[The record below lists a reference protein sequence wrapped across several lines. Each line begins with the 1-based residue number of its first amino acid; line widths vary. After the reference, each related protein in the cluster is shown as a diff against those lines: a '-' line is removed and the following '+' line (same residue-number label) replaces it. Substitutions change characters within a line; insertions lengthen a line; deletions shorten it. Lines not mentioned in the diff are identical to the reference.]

1 MTKPLLQRSIL
12 TCLILLFGSNT
23 YAQIVSG
30 NGYLIGTAVEI
41 AVDGVGGHEG
51 TADWAGHHSRG
62 GIATVPYG
70 FVANPSMDGW
80 INYDGDFFTAG
91 TPENGFGIEING
103 TNYSNNAWNSG
114 TSTAFLKQ
122 IPQLPGS
129 TITHTIEDQCLTLE
143 WTGKVAGVIINVKYH
158 LIESN
163 LFYTTE
169 VTLTN
174 TTGST
179 LNNVYYYR
187 NVDPDNNKALTG
199 NFSTTNKIVSQ
210 PGPDCIKALVSA
222 EQAAPWP
229 SYLGIGALGNN
240 FRVTHG
246 GFSNRSGS
254 DIWNA
259 AGGLDGTIG
268 SENTGDYAIS
278 LAYKTNIPAG
288 QTVNFQYAVVLQ
300 EAAVEA
306 AFSSLYFIS
315 YETSFG
321 EGVGSTNACNPGV
334 VIANSCRGDSVKLW
348 IDGPATDEYV
358 WTWAPTGE
366 TADTI
371 LVSPDFPQTY
381 TVYGSPLSP
390 CLVGTITKSVFV
402 MFTEGPQVYYDD
414 PGPICGEF
422 DLTTLIY
429 YDIDGGENTNCIFLT
444 EEPDSATQV
453 EPAFE
458 GPMIGPDDEVWLM
471 CGDSTTRCFD
481 FVKID
486 LNFVGDGM
494 AGPDTTATICAGPG
508 TFADL
513 HGYLVDSANTYGVWQ
528 ELTDSESFDSLTGV
542 LNCGDLVGTYQFWYI
557 VEGIDTCLADT
568 ALFTITIIPS
578 PVANFEYEVLGI
590 SSADGLNATCIVN
603 TIDFINLST
612 IDPPGEITEYEWNF
626 GDGTFSDLTN
636 PSHTYLATGDYGI
649 TLKVTSANG
658 CIRYASRSITI
669 YDEPIIDY
677 IVTLPTCFEYE
688 DGSIFVLMDD
698 VEGDWNIEITDEDGN
713 NLNGGSIEANDLGA
727 GIYYITFTDVS
738 GCGATKEVEVEQ
750 PEFLFIHYRVFNPP
764 CTGDSGYV
772 VVDSTNGENLNNPI
786 WYTWDPNPAGIEGV
800 TADSSYWMV
809 AGDYTLTATDSKG
822 CTNTIAFT
830 LFDPPPFYFTDWGA
844 DSAYCRL
851 FNYQSGNGFV
861 WAAVTGGIP
870 VYNYEWTYLVDGTT
884 SNTTTWGGRNPGD
897 HRIRVTD
904 AGGCVL
910 TKIIHVDSINPEAS
924 FTLSSSQLNTD
935 YEGTA
940 PVSVEYTNT
949 SRFFADPND
958 PDNDTLFLWDLN
970 RTVIDDWLVSRDW
983 FEKFDTT
990 YEARGESYDIEICLI
1005 AYNKNG
1011 CSDTAC
1017 KMITIF
1023 EPPLLAAPNVF
1034 SPNKSGENDFFTFEY
1049 MQKGI
1054 EDFHCIIVN
1063 RWGVQVGEIN
1073 GIRGYWDGR
1082 DYNGDY
1088 CTDGVY
1094 FYTYSATADNGETFS
1109 GQGTVTLVG
1118 SGQ

>member
-1 MTKPLLQRSIL
+1 MVKPLTLWSL
-12 TCLILLFGSNT
+12 TTCIILLFGLNAH
-23 YAQIVSG
+23 AQIVSG

-51 TADWAGHHSRG
+51 TADWVGHHSRG
-62 GIATVPYG
+62 GLPAVPYG

-114 TSTAFLKQ
+114 TSTVFLKQ

-129 TITHTIEDQCLTLE
+129 TITHTIEDQCITVE

-174 TTGST
+174 TTGSA

-259 AGGLDGTIG
+259 TGGLDGTIG

-315 YETSFG
+315 YENSFG
-321 EGVGSTNACNPGV
+321 EGVGSTNACSPAV

-358 WTWAPTGE
+358 WTWSPTGE

-371 LVSPDFPQTY
+371 FVSPDFPQIY
-381 TVYGSPLSP
+381 TVYGNPLSP
-390 CLVGTITKSVFV
+390 CLVGTITKSVHV
-402 MFTEGPQVYYDD
+402 MFTEGPQVYYED

-429 YDIDGGENTNCIFLT
+429 YDVDGGEHTNCIFLT

-453 EPAFE
+453 EPVFE
-458 GPMIGPDDEVWLM
+458 GPMIGPDDDVWLM

-486 LNFVGDGM
+486 LNFVGHGM
-494 AGPDTTATICAGPG
+494 AGPDTSATLCAGPG

-513 HGYLVDSANTYGVWQ
+513 NGYLVDTANTYGVWQ
-528 ELTDSESFDSLTGV
+528 ELTDSESFDWLTGV
-542 LNCGDLVGTYQFWYI
+542 LNCGDLEGTYQFWYI
-557 VEGIDTCLADT
+557 VEGIDTCLSDT

-612 IDPPGEITEYEWNF
+612 INPPGVITDYEWDF
-626 GDGTFSDLTN
+626 GDGTFSTLTN
-636 PSHTYLATGDYGI
+636 PSHTYLTTGDYGI

-669 YDEPIIDY
+669 YNEPVIDY
-677 IVTLPTCFEYE
+677 IVTLPTCYEYE
-688 DGSIFVLMDD
+688 DGSILVLMDD

-727 GIYYITFTDVS
+727 GIYYITFTDIS

-750 PEFLFIHYRVFNPP
+750 PEFLFIHYRVINPP

-822 CTNTIAFT
+822 CTNTVAFT
-830 LFDPPPFYFTDWGA
+830 LVDPPPFYFTDWGA

-870 VYNYEWTYLVDGTT
+870 VYNYEWTYLVDGST
-884 SNTTTWGGRNPGD
+884 SNTTTWGERNPGD

-958 PDNDTLFLWDLN
+958 PDNDTLFLWDMD

-983 FEKFDTT
+983 FEKFDTI

-1017 KMITIF
+1017 KIITIF
-1023 EPPLLAAPNVF
+1023 EPPLLAAPNIF
-1034 SPNKSGENDFFTFEY
+1034 SPNKSGDNDFFTFEY

-1073 GIRGYWDGR
+1073 GIRDYWDGR

-1094 FYTYSATADNGETFS
+1094 FYTYTATADNGETFS